1 MNTRDALLL
10 LADGTSFYGKSIGI
24 KGISVGE
31 VVFNT
36 SMTGYQ
42 EIITDPSYHSQI
54 ITFTNPHIG
63 NTGINPEDLESKKIH
78 TSGIIIRDQEILA
91 NNWRKTDLLDN
102 FLKENKI
109 VGISGIDTR
118 KLTKVLRNNGSQ
130 NGCILCGNNPDIK
143 TAKKSLDEFP
153 GLENQDLA
161 IVTGASKGIGLSI
174 ARGLAEYGAK
184 VVISS
189 RSQES
194 LDLVAKELSVD
205 GLKVFPFACH
215 VGDEN
220 QRKDL
225 VKKTIDIYGRIDILV
240 NNAAINPVHDSIEKM
255 SSEVYDKILNVNLKA
270 AFDLSNLCFPY
281 LKKDK
286 EGAIINIASVEG
298 LKPSFGLGLYSIT
311 KAALIMLTQ
320 VQAKEWGK
328 YGIRS
333 NAICPGLIKTKFS
346 SALWQN
352 EKLKKQIEKHL
363 PAGRVAEPIEM
374 SGLAVYLS
382 SSAGSY
388 TTGGIYT
395 ADGGHMTM

>member
-1 MNTRDALLL
+1 MQMEVQCQCKKMKQSTRNLFE
-10 LADGTSFYGKSIGI
+10 LAGK
-24 KGISVGE
+24 V
-31 VVFNT
+31 
-36 SMTGYQ
+36 
-42 EIITDPSYHSQI
+42 
-54 ITFTNPHIG
+54 
-63 NTGINPEDLESKKIH
+63 
-78 TSGIIIRDQEILA
+78 
-91 NNWRKTDLLDN
+91 
-102 FLKENKI
+102 
-109 VGISGIDTR
+109 
-118 KLTKVLRNNGSQ
+118 
-130 NGCILCGNNPDIK
+130 
-143 TAKKSLDEFP
+143 
-153 GLENQDLA
+153 A

-281 LKKDK
+281 LKKAK

>member
-1 MNTRDALLL
+1 MKQSTRNLFELE
-10 LADGTSFYGKSIGI
+10 GK
-24 KGISVGE
+24 V
-31 VVFNT
+31 
-36 SMTGYQ
+36 
-42 EIITDPSYHSQI
+42 
-54 ITFTNPHIG
+54 
-63 NTGINPEDLESKKIH
+63 
-78 TSGIIIRDQEILA
+78 
-91 NNWRKTDLLDN
+91 
-102 FLKENKI
+102 
-109 VGISGIDTR
+109 
-118 KLTKVLRNNGSQ
+118 
-130 NGCILCGNNPDIK
+130 
-143 TAKKSLDEFP
+143 
-153 GLENQDLA
+153 A

-281 LKKDK
+281 LKKGK
-286 EGAIINIASVEG
+286 QGAIINIASVEG

>member
-1 MNTRDALLL
+1 MKDSTRNLFE
-10 LADGTSFYGKSIGI
+10 LAGK
-24 KGISVGE
+24 V
-31 VVFNT
+31 
-36 SMTGYQ
+36 
-42 EIITDPSYHSQI
+42 
-54 ITFTNPHIG
+54 
-63 NTGINPEDLESKKIH
+63 
-78 TSGIIIRDQEILA
+78 
-91 NNWRKTDLLDN
+91 
-102 FLKENKI
+102 
-109 VGISGIDTR
+109 
-118 KLTKVLRNNGSQ
+118 
-130 NGCILCGNNPDIK
+130 
-143 TAKKSLDEFP
+143 
-153 GLENQDLA
+153 A

-194 LDLVAKELSVD
+194 LDLVAKELLVD
-205 GLKVFPFACH
+205 GLKVFPFECH

-220 QRKDL
+220 QRKEL
-225 VKKTIDIYGRIDILV
+225 VKKTIDVHGRIDILI
-240 NNAAINPVHDSIEKM
+240 NNAAINPVNNSIENM
-255 SSEVYDKILNVNLKA
+255 SSEVYDKMLNVNLKA

-286 EGAIINIASVEG
+286 QGAIVNIASVEG

-328 YGIRS
+328 HGIRS

-352 EKLKKQIEKHL
+352 EKLKNQIEKHL

-382 SSAGSY
+382 SSAASY

-395 ADGGHMTM
+395 ADGGHMTI

>member
-1 MNTRDALLL
+1 MKESTRNLFE
-10 LADGTSFYGKSIGI
+10 LAGK
-24 KGISVGE
+24 V
-31 VVFNT
+31 
-36 SMTGYQ
+36 
-42 EIITDPSYHSQI
+42 
-54 ITFTNPHIG
+54 
-63 NTGINPEDLESKKIH
+63 
-78 TSGIIIRDQEILA
+78 
-91 NNWRKTDLLDN
+91 
-102 FLKENKI
+102 
-109 VGISGIDTR
+109 
-118 KLTKVLRNNGSQ
+118 
-130 NGCILCGNNPDIK
+130 
-143 TAKKSLDEFP
+143 
-153 GLENQDLA
+153 A

-194 LDLVAKELSVD
+194 LDLVAKELLVD
-205 GLKVFPFACH
+205 GLKVFPFECH

-220 QRKDL
+220 QRKEL
-225 VKKTIDIYGRIDILV
+225 VKKTIDVFGRIDILI
-240 NNAAINPVHDSIEKM
+240 NNAAINPVNNSIENM
-255 SSEVYDKILNVNLKA
+255 SSEVYDKMLNVNLKA

-286 EGAIINIASVEG
+286 QGAIVNIASVEG

-328 YGIRS
+328 HGIRS

-352 EKLKKQIEKHL
+352 EKLKNQIEKHL

-382 SSAGSY
+382 SPAASY

-395 ADGGHMTM
+395 ADGGHMTI

>member
-1 MNTRDALLL
+1 MKDSTRNLFE
-10 LADGTSFYGKSIGI
+10 LAGK
-24 KGISVGE
+24 V
-31 VVFNT
+31 
-36 SMTGYQ
+36 
-42 EIITDPSYHSQI
+42 
-54 ITFTNPHIG
+54 
-63 NTGINPEDLESKKIH
+63 
-78 TSGIIIRDQEILA
+78 
-91 NNWRKTDLLDN
+91 
-102 FLKENKI
+102 
-109 VGISGIDTR
+109 
-118 KLTKVLRNNGSQ
+118 
-130 NGCILCGNNPDIK
+130 
-143 TAKKSLDEFP
+143 
-153 GLENQDLA
+153 A

-194 LDLVAKELSVD
+194 LDLVAKELLVD
-205 GLKVFPFACH
+205 GLKVFPLECH

-220 QRKDL
+220 QRMEL
-225 VKKTIDIYGRIDILV
+225 VKKTIDVFGRIDILI
-240 NNAAINPVHDSIEKM
+240 NNAAINPVNNSIENM
-255 SSEVYDKILNVNLKA
+255 SSEVYDKMLNVNLKA

-281 LKKDK
+281 LKKYK
-286 EGAIINIASVEG
+286 QGAIVNIASVEG

-328 YGIRS
+328 HGIRS

-363 PAGRVAEPIEM
+363 PAGRVAEPIEI

-382 SSAGSY
+382 SSAASY

-395 ADGGHMTM
+395 ADGGHMTI

>member
-1 MNTRDALLL
+1 MQMEVQCQCKKMKQSTRNLFEL
-10 LADGTSFYGKSIGI
+10 GGK
-24 KGISVGE
+24 V
-31 VVFNT
+31 
-36 SMTGYQ
+36 
-42 EIITDPSYHSQI
+42 
-54 ITFTNPHIG
+54 
-63 NTGINPEDLESKKIH
+63 
-78 TSGIIIRDQEILA
+78 
-91 NNWRKTDLLDN
+91 
-102 FLKENKI
+102 
-109 VGISGIDTR
+109 
-118 KLTKVLRNNGSQ
+118 
-130 NGCILCGNNPDIK
+130 
-143 TAKKSLDEFP
+143 
-153 GLENQDLA
+153 A

-194 LDLVAKELSVD
+194 LDVVAKELSVD

-225 VKKTIDIYGRIDILV
+225 VKKTTDIYGRIDILV

-281 LKKDK
+281 LKKGK
-286 EGAIINIASVEG
+286 QGAIINIASVEG

>member
-1 MNTRDALLL
+1 MEVQCQCKKMKQSTRNLFE
-10 LADGTSFYGKSIGI
+10 LAGK
-24 KGISVGE
+24 V
-31 VVFNT
+31 
-36 SMTGYQ
+36 
-42 EIITDPSYHSQI
+42 
-54 ITFTNPHIG
+54 
-63 NTGINPEDLESKKIH
+63 
-78 TSGIIIRDQEILA
+78 
-91 NNWRKTDLLDN
+91 
-102 FLKENKI
+102 
-109 VGISGIDTR
+109 
-118 KLTKVLRNNGSQ
+118 
-130 NGCILCGNNPDIK
+130 
-143 TAKKSLDEFP
+143 
-153 GLENQDLA
+153 A

-194 LDLVAKELSVD
+194 LDVVAKELSVD

-281 LKKDK
+281 LKKGK
-286 EGAIINIASVEG
+286 QGAIINIASVEG

>member
-1 MNTRDALLL
+1 MKDSTRNLFE
-10 LADGTSFYGKSIGI
+10 LAGK
-24 KGISVGE
+24 V
-31 VVFNT
+31 
-36 SMTGYQ
+36 
-42 EIITDPSYHSQI
+42 
-54 ITFTNPHIG
+54 
-63 NTGINPEDLESKKIH
+63 
-78 TSGIIIRDQEILA
+78 
-91 NNWRKTDLLDN
+91 
-102 FLKENKI
+102 
-109 VGISGIDTR
+109 
-118 KLTKVLRNNGSQ
+118 
-130 NGCILCGNNPDIK
+130 
-143 TAKKSLDEFP
+143 
-153 GLENQDLA
+153 A

-225 VKKTIDIYGRIDILV
+225 VKKTIDTYGRIDILV

-255 SSEVYDKILNVNLKA
+255 SSEVYDKMLNVNLKA

-286 EGAIINIASVEG
+286 QGAIVNIASVEG

-328 YGIRS
+328 HGIRS

-382 SSAGSY
+382 SSAASY

-395 ADGGHMTM
+395 ADGGHMTI

>member
-1 MNTRDALLL
+1 MQMEVQCQCKKMKQSTRNLFE
-10 LADGTSFYGKSIGI
+10 LAGK
-24 KGISVGE
+24 V
-31 VVFNT
+31 
-36 SMTGYQ
+36 
-42 EIITDPSYHSQI
+42 
-54 ITFTNPHIG
+54 
-63 NTGINPEDLESKKIH
+63 
-78 TSGIIIRDQEILA
+78 
-91 NNWRKTDLLDN
+91 
-102 FLKENKI
+102 
-109 VGISGIDTR
+109 
-118 KLTKVLRNNGSQ
+118 
-130 NGCILCGNNPDIK
+130 
-143 TAKKSLDEFP
+143 
-153 GLENQDLA
+153 A

-189 RSQES
+189 RSQEL

-395 ADGGHMTM
+395 ADGGHMIM

>member
-1 MNTRDALLL
+1 MKQSTRNLFELE
-10 LADGTSFYGKSIGI
+10 GK
-24 KGISVGE
+24 V
-31 VVFNT
+31 
-36 SMTGYQ
+36 
-42 EIITDPSYHSQI
+42 
-54 ITFTNPHIG
+54 
-63 NTGINPEDLESKKIH
+63 
-78 TSGIIIRDQEILA
+78 
-91 NNWRKTDLLDN
+91 
-102 FLKENKI
+102 
-109 VGISGIDTR
+109 
-118 KLTKVLRNNGSQ
+118 
-130 NGCILCGNNPDIK
+130 
-143 TAKKSLDEFP
+143 
-153 GLENQDLA
+153 A

-194 LDLVAKELSVD
+194 LDVVAKELSVD

-225 VKKTIDIYGRIDILV
+225 VKKTIDTYGRIDILV

>member
-1 MNTRDALLL
+1 MKQSTRNLFELE
-10 LADGTSFYGKSIGI
+10 GK
-24 KGISVGE
+24 V
-31 VVFNT
+31 
-36 SMTGYQ
+36 
-42 EIITDPSYHSQI
+42 
-54 ITFTNPHIG
+54 
-63 NTGINPEDLESKKIH
+63 
-78 TSGIIIRDQEILA
+78 
-91 NNWRKTDLLDN
+91 
-102 FLKENKI
+102 
-109 VGISGIDTR
+109 
-118 KLTKVLRNNGSQ
+118 
-130 NGCILCGNNPDIK
+130 
-143 TAKKSLDEFP
+143 
-153 GLENQDLA
+153 A
-161 IVTGASKGIGLSI
+161 IVTGSSKGIGLSI

-184 VVISS
+184 VVVSS

-194 LDLVAKELSVD
+194 LDLVAKELSSD

-220 QRKDL
+220 QRKEL

-255 SSEVYDKILNVNLKA
+255 SSKVYDKMLNVNLKA

-281 LKKDK
+281 LKKYND
-286 EGAIINIASVEG
+286 GAIINIASVEG

-311 KAALIMLTQ
+311 KAALIMLTK

-352 EKLKKQIEKHL
+352 EKLKKQVEKYL

-374 SGLAVYLS
+374 SGIAVYLA
-382 SSAGSY
+382 SSAASY
-388 TTGGIYT
+388 TAGGIYT
-395 ADGGHMTM
+395 ADGGHMTI

>member
-1 MNTRDALLL
+1 MKESTRNLFE
-10 LADGTSFYGKSIGI
+10 LAGK
-24 KGISVGE
+24 V
-31 VVFNT
+31 
-36 SMTGYQ
+36 
-42 EIITDPSYHSQI
+42 
-54 ITFTNPHIG
+54 
-63 NTGINPEDLESKKIH
+63 
-78 TSGIIIRDQEILA
+78 
-91 NNWRKTDLLDN
+91 
-102 FLKENKI
+102 
-109 VGISGIDTR
+109 
-118 KLTKVLRNNGSQ
+118 
-130 NGCILCGNNPDIK
+130 
-143 TAKKSLDEFP
+143 
-153 GLENQDLA
+153 A

-194 LDLVAKELSVD
+194 LDLVAKELLVD
-205 GLKVFPFACH
+205 GLKVFPFECH

-220 QRKDL
+220 QRKEL
-225 VKKTIDIYGRIDILV
+225 VKKTIDVYGRIDILI
-240 NNAAINPVHDSIEKM
+240 NNAAINPVNNSIENM
-255 SSEVYDKILNVNLKA
+255 SSEVYDKMLNVNLKA

-286 EGAIINIASVEG
+286 QGAIVNIASVEG

-328 YGIRS
+328 HGIRS

-374 SGLAVYLS
+374 SGLAVYSS
-382 SSAGSY
+382 SSAASY
-388 TTGGIYT
+388 TTGAIYT
-395 ADGGHMTM
+395 ADGGHMTI

>member
-1 MNTRDALLL
+1 MQMEVQCQCKKMKQSTRNLFE
-10 LADGTSFYGKSIGI
+10 LAGK
-24 KGISVGE
+24 V
-31 VVFNT
+31 
-36 SMTGYQ
+36 
-42 EIITDPSYHSQI
+42 
-54 ITFTNPHIG
+54 
-63 NTGINPEDLESKKIH
+63 
-78 TSGIIIRDQEILA
+78 
-91 NNWRKTDLLDN
+91 
-102 FLKENKI
+102 
-109 VGISGIDTR
+109 
-118 KLTKVLRNNGSQ
+118 
-130 NGCILCGNNPDIK
+130 
-143 TAKKSLDEFP
+143 
-153 GLENQDLA
+153 A

>member
-1 MNTRDALLL
+1 MEVQCQCKKMKQSTRNLFELE
-10 LADGTSFYGKSIGI
+10 GK
-24 KGISVGE
+24 V
-31 VVFNT
+31 
-36 SMTGYQ
+36 
-42 EIITDPSYHSQI
+42 
-54 ITFTNPHIG
+54 
-63 NTGINPEDLESKKIH
+63 
-78 TSGIIIRDQEILA
+78 
-91 NNWRKTDLLDN
+91 
-102 FLKENKI
+102 
-109 VGISGIDTR
+109 
-118 KLTKVLRNNGSQ
+118 
-130 NGCILCGNNPDIK
+130 
-143 TAKKSLDEFP
+143 
-153 GLENQDLA
+153 A

-194 LDLVAKELSVD
+194 LDVVAKELSVD

-225 VKKTIDIYGRIDILV
+225 VKKTIDTYGRIDILV

-281 LKKDK
+281 LKKGK
-286 EGAIINIASVEG
+286 QGAIINIASVEG

>member
-1 MNTRDALLL
+1 MLMEVQCQCKKMKQSTRNLFE
-10 LADGTSFYGKSIGI
+10 LAGK
-24 KGISVGE
+24 V
-31 VVFNT
+31 
-36 SMTGYQ
+36 
-42 EIITDPSYHSQI
+42 
-54 ITFTNPHIG
+54 
-63 NTGINPEDLESKKIH
+63 
-78 TSGIIIRDQEILA
+78 
-91 NNWRKTDLLDN
+91 
-102 FLKENKI
+102 
-109 VGISGIDTR
+109 
-118 KLTKVLRNNGSQ
+118 
-130 NGCILCGNNPDIK
+130 
-143 TAKKSLDEFP
+143 
-153 GLENQDLA
+153 A

-225 VKKTIDIYGRIDILV
+225 VKKTIDTYGRIDILV

-281 LKKDK
+281 LKKGK
-286 EGAIINIASVEG
+286 QGAIINIASVEG

>member
-1 MNTRDALLL
+1 MKQSTRNLFELE
-10 LADGTSFYGKSIGI
+10 GK
-24 KGISVGE
+24 V
-31 VVFNT
+31 
-36 SMTGYQ
+36 
-42 EIITDPSYHSQI
+42 
-54 ITFTNPHIG
+54 
-63 NTGINPEDLESKKIH
+63 
-78 TSGIIIRDQEILA
+78 
-91 NNWRKTDLLDN
+91 
-102 FLKENKI
+102 
-109 VGISGIDTR
+109 
-118 KLTKVLRNNGSQ
+118 
-130 NGCILCGNNPDIK
+130 
-143 TAKKSLDEFP
+143 
-153 GLENQDLA
+153 A

-225 VKKTIDIYGRIDILV
+225 VKKTIDTYGRIDILV

>member
-1 MNTRDALLL
+1 MKQSTRNLFELE
-10 LADGTSFYGKSIGI
+10 GK
-24 KGISVGE
+24 V
-31 VVFNT
+31 
-36 SMTGYQ
+36 
-42 EIITDPSYHSQI
+42 
-54 ITFTNPHIG
+54 
-63 NTGINPEDLESKKIH
+63 
-78 TSGIIIRDQEILA
+78 
-91 NNWRKTDLLDN
+91 
-102 FLKENKI
+102 
-109 VGISGIDTR
+109 
-118 KLTKVLRNNGSQ
+118 
-130 NGCILCGNNPDIK
+130 
-143 TAKKSLDEFP
+143 
-153 GLENQDLA
+153 A

-194 LDLVAKELSVD
+194 LDVVAKELSVD

-225 VKKTIDIYGRIDILV
+225 VKKTIDTYGRIDILV

-281 LKKDK
+281 LKKGK
-286 EGAIINIASVEG
+286 QGAIINIASVEG